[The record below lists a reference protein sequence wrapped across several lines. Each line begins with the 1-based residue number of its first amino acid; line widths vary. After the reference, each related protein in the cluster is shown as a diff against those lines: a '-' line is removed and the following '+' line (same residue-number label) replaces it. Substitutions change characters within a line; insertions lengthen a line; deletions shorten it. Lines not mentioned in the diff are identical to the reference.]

1 MKKYFL
7 LSVLTLVFSAASVMA
22 QGTQKKA
29 NELSKIATL
38 KIQSDLALDKKNIGK
53 IYEIFETYYKAKAII
68 TAGMPQSEII
78 EKDNLGGFEA
88 INDKRNEALKVL
100 INNTQNVKWLLIA
113 KTFTQS
119 IVEVN

>member
-7 LSVLTLVFSAASVMA
+7 LSVLSLIFTAASVMA

-38 KIQSDLALDKKNIGK
+38 KIQSDLALDNKNMGK
-53 IYEIFETYYKAKAII
+53 IYEIFETYYKAKAIL
-68 TAGMPQSEII
+68 TVGMPQSEII
-78 EKDNLGGFEA
+78 EKDNLGGFDA
-88 INDKRNEALKVL
+88 INEKRNEALKVL
-100 INNTQNVKWLLIA
+100 INTTQNVKWLQIA